1 MSILSALAA
10 RLLHDRRPKMHV
22 VRPKGLLADLAVGRR
37 GVVHAFRCAGPLM
50 QRLLEMG
57 LTRGTPVEVIRLAPL
72 GDPLEIRLRGY
83 YLSLRKA
90 EARLIEIEPEKRP

>member
-1 MSILSALAA
+1 MIAIS
-10 RLLHDRRPKMHV
+10 REV
-22 VRPKGLLADLAVGRR
+22 TLADLHAGDRGTVG
-37 GVVHAFRCAGPLM
+37 GFLCAIPLM

-57 LTRGTPVEVIRLAPL
+57 LTRGTGVEVIRLAPL

-90 EARLIEIEPEKRP
+90 EARCIQVIPECRT